1 MFKAF
6 KTALVRFTDQ
16 FRSERRA
23 GKQSFEQSTNAEAD
37 FEEVAETSKSRLYD
51 CDACGT
57 VYLAIDMQVC
67 SQCNGS
73 VEQVS
78 STLPTK

>member
-6 KTALVRFTDQ
+6 KTALVRFTDRL
-16 FRSERRA
+16 RSVRQTE
-23 GKQSFEQSTNAEAD
+23 KQSFEQSNNAEAD
-37 FEEVAETSKSRLYD
+37 FEDVAETSKSRLYD
-51 CDACGT
+51 CNACGT

-78 STLPTK
+78 STFPTK